1 MYGGD
6 FEVKY
11 DEDGLED
18 YNDPEVLKTL
28 QPSHTP
34 VQTPQ
39 KLDSESEGDDEVKRE
54 EAKPDLEEGQE
65 AKRIQ
70 EHEAMKAKRIQEF

>member
-6 FEVKY
+6 FAV
-11 DEDGLED
+11 DEDGLVD
-18 YNDPEVLKTL
+18 YNDLDSDTKE
-28 QPSHTP
+28 QQSSHTP

-54 EAKPDLEEGQE
+54 EAKRDLEEARSRGKE
-65 AKRIQ
+65 YSRA
-70 EHEAMKAKRIQEF
+70 